1 MLINEHKRYF
11 QDISSKINLQIETL
25 LPELTTWKKFELI
38 LGSNQWDKKN
48 LIGSNKLT
56 YSFVAIKL

>member
-1 MLINEHKRYF
+1 MLKNEHKRYF

-38 LGSNQWDKKN
+38 LGSNQWDKKIS
-48 LIGSNKLT
+48 LVPTS
-56 YSFVAIKL
+56 